1 MIRIR
6 IEMIGIRMEM
16 IGIRME
22 MIRICYLAINNYLT
36 QVTITS
42 NDLLAVLQGSLSPL
56 QVQKSYFLFI
66 NNPVKKLFLNLLLK
80 SHILFKKYWLSAKQ
94 IWNFVLCKVPSN
106 LFRIFQNCRL
116 ASNKSLNVHGLDF
129 Q

>member
-66 NNPVKKLFLNLLLK
+66 NNPVKKN
-80 SHILFKKYWLSAKQ
+80 
-94 IWNFVLCKVPSN
+94 
-106 LFRIFQNCRL
+106 IFEL
-116 ASNKSLNVHGLDF
+116 AAEVSYSL
-129 Q
+129 

>member
-56 QVQKSYFLFI
+56 QVQRSYFLFI

-80 SHILFKKYWLSAKQ
+80 SHILFKKYW
-94 IWNFVLCKVPSN
+94 
-106 LFRIFQNCRL
+106 
-116 ASNKSLNVHGLDF
+116 
-129 Q
+129 